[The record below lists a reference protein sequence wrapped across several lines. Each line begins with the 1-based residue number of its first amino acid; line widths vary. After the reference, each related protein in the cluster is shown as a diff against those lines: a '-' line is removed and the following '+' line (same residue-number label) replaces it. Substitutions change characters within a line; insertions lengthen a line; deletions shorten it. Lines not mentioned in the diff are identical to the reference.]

1 MRRKLLF
8 GERMILGDG
17 TEAFNGIIPFRLKG
31 TFTLE
36 QIQQALVQLQNKHP
50 WLRAH
55 IIHDE
60 KNIPWFEVPE
70 NIVPIPIREVLR
82 KGEDDW
88 QEESMKEW
96 YMPFD
101 HKKLPLIRFVW
112 IKGEE
117 LSDMFFS
124 FHHCLCDGGS
134 AMTLLYEFLQVLDN
148 PSADIGVENPIL
160 GIQDIVPAAILNSRR
175 QKLKAKF
182 IGRVASTIIKYA
194 PTGKKAVE
202 REKDYMIHWKS
213 DREFTQQLI
222 SYCKSNGF
230 TVNTF
235 LCAIVLKAFKK
246 IRGKTALNKICCPVD
261 IRRLTT
267 QIKHDHIFAFGLMVE
282 VSINEKM
289 NFLDNVRQMQKTVKR
304 KTAKLD
310 PYTKMMIIESWH
322 YALDDFTNILRKGRS
337 TNDCMLSNLGL
348 IQFPNEYK
356 KFTVDTVFS
365 PSALGPL
372 GQTTGFVVSTFNGE
386 MDFTFIGSEGYLK
399 HSEALAIREEILES
413 IKQQMEYIAVS

>member
-1 MRRKLLF
+1 MKRKLLF

-17 TEAFNGIIPFRLKG
+17 TEPFNGVIPFRLKG

-36 QIQQALVQLQNKHP
+36 EIQRALAQLQNKHP

-55 IIHDE
+55 VTHDE

-70 NIVPIPIREVLR
+70 QVVSIPIRIVIR

-88 QEESMKEW
+88 QEESKKEW

-101 HKKLPLIRFVW
+101 HQKFPLIRFVW

-117 LSDMFFS
+117 VSDMFFA

-148 PSADIGVENPIL
+148 PAADIGTENPIL
-160 GIQDIVPAAILNSRR
+160 GIQDIVPPAILNSRR
-175 QKLKAKF
+175 QRLKAKF

-194 PTGKKAVE
+194 PVSKKAIE
-202 REKDYMIHWKS
+202 RQNDYLIHWKF
-213 DREFTQQLI
+213 DKEMTQQLI

-235 LCAIVLKAFKK
+235 LCAVVLKAFKK
-246 IRGKTALNKICCPVD
+246 IRGKTALNKVCCPVD

-289 NFLDNVRQMQKTVKR
+289 NFVDNVRLMQKTVKR

-310 PYTKMMIIESWH
+310 PYIKMMVIESWH
-322 YALDDFTNILRKGRS
+322 YALDNFTKILRNGKA

-348 IQFPNEYK
+348 IQVPHEYK
-356 KFTVDTVFS
+356 NFALDTVFS

-372 GQTTGFVVSTFNGE
+372 GQTTGFVVSTFQGE
-386 MDFTFIGSEGYLK
+386 MDFSFIGSEGYLPYAD
-399 HSEALAIREEILES
+399 ALAIRDEVIETIKLKLE
-413 IKQQMEYIAVS
+413 YLAVS

>member
-1 MRRKLLF
+1 MKRKLLF

-17 TEAFNGIIPFRLKG
+17 TEAFNGIIPFRLRG
-31 TFTLE
+31 TFKLE
-36 QIQQALVQLQNKHP
+36 EIQRALALLQNKHP
-50 WLRAH
+50 WLKAH
-55 IIHDE
+55 VTHDE
-60 KNIPWFEVPE
+60 ENLPWFEVPQK
-70 NIVPIPIREVLR
+70 IVPIPIRIVIR
-82 KGEDDW
+82 QGEDDW
-88 QEESMKEW
+88 QKESMKEW

-101 HKKLPLIRFVW
+101 HEKFPLIRFVW

-117 LSDMFFS
+117 VSDMFFS

-160 GIQDIVPAAILNSRR
+160 GIQDIVPANILNSRR
-175 QKLKAKF
+175 HKLKAKVL
-182 IGRVASTIIKYA
+182 GRVASTIIKYA
-194 PTGKKAVE
+194 PVNKKPIE
-202 REKDYMIHWKS
+202 RQNDYMIHWKF
-213 DREFTQQLI
+213 DKEMTQQVI

-235 LCAIVLKAFKK
+235 LCAIVLQAFKK
-246 IRGKTALNKICCPVD
+246 IRGKASLNKICCPVD

-282 VSINEKM
+282 VSINEKL
-289 NFLDNVRQMQKTVKR
+289 NFLDNVRKMQKHVKR
-304 KTAKLD
+304 KTSKLD

-322 YALDDFTNILRKGRS
+322 YALDNFTRILRNGKA

-348 IQFPNEYK
+348 IQVPHEYRN
-356 KFTVDTVFS
+356 FTVDTVFS

-372 GQTTGFVVSTFNGE
+372 GQTTGFVVSTFQGE
-386 MDFTFIGSEGYLK
+386 MDFCFISSEGYLPY
-399 HSEALAIREEILES
+399 SDAQAIRKDILDT
-413 IKQQMEYIAVS
+413 IKLKLEYSAVS

>member
-1 MRRKLLF
+1 MKRKLLF

-17 TEAFNGIIPFRLKG
+17 TEAFNGIIPFRLRG
-31 TFTLE
+31 TFKLE
-36 QIQQALVQLQNKHP
+36 EIQRALALLQNKHP
-50 WLRAH
+50 WLKAH
-55 IIHDE
+55 VTHDE
-60 KNIPWFEVPE
+60 ENLPWFEVPQKV
-70 NIVPIPIREVLR
+70 VPIPIRIVIR
-82 KGEDDW
+82 QGEDDW
-88 QEESMKEW
+88 QKESMKEW

-101 HKKLPLIRFVW
+101 HEKFPLIRFVW

-117 LSDMFFS
+117 VSDMFFS

-160 GIQDIVPAAILNSRR
+160 GIQDIVPANILNSRR
-175 QKLKAKF
+175 HKLKAKVL
-182 IGRVASTIIKYA
+182 GRVASTIIKYA
-194 PTGKKAVE
+194 PVNKKPIE
-202 REKDYMIHWKS
+202 RQNDYMIHWKF
-213 DREFTQQLI
+213 DKEMTQQVI

-235 LCAIVLKAFKK
+235 LCAIVLQAFKK
-246 IRGKTALNKICCPVD
+246 IRGKAALNKICCPVD

-282 VSINEKM
+282 VSINEKL
-289 NFLDNVRQMQKTVKR
+289 NFLDNVRKMQKHVKR
-304 KTAKLD
+304 KTSKLD

-322 YALDDFTNILRKGRS
+322 YALDNFTRILRNGKA

-348 IQFPNEYK
+348 IQVPHEYRN
-356 KFTVDTVFS
+356 FTVDTVFS

-372 GQTTGFVVSTFNGE
+372 GQTTGFVVSTFQGE
-386 MDFTFIGSEGYLK
+386 MDFCFIGSEGYLPY
-399 HSEALAIREEILES
+399 SDAQAIRKDILDT
-413 IKQQMEYIAVS
+413 IKLKLEYSAVS

>member
-1 MRRKLLF
+1 MKRKLLF

-17 TEAFNGIIPFRLKG
+17 TEAFNGIIPFRLRG
-31 TFTLE
+31 TFKLE
-36 QIQQALVQLQNKHP
+36 EIQRALALLQNKHP
-50 WLRAH
+50 WLKAH
-55 IIHDE
+55 VTHDE
-60 KNIPWFEVPE
+60 ENLPWFEVPQKV
-70 NIVPIPIREVLR
+70 VPIPIRIVIR
-82 KGEDDW
+82 QGEDDW
-88 QEESMKEW
+88 QKESMKEW

-101 HKKLPLIRFVW
+101 HEKFPLIRFVW

-117 LSDMFFS
+117 VSDMFFS

-160 GIQDIVPAAILNSRR
+160 GIQDIVPANILNSRR
-175 QKLKAKF
+175 HKLKAKVL
-182 IGRVASTIIKYA
+182 GRVASTIIKYA
-194 PTGKKAVE
+194 PVNKKPIE
-202 REKDYMIHWKS
+202 RQNDYMIHWKF
-213 DREFTQQLI
+213 DKEVTQQVI

-235 LCAIVLKAFKK
+235 LCAIVLQAFKK
-246 IRGKTALNKICCPVD
+246 IRGKAALNKICCPVD

-282 VSINEKM
+282 VSINEKL
-289 NFLDNVRQMQKTVKR
+289 NFLDNVRKMQKHVKR
-304 KTAKLD
+304 KTSKLD

-322 YALDDFTNILRKGRS
+322 YALDNFTRILRNGKA

-348 IQFPNEYK
+348 IQVSHEYRN
-356 KFTVDTVFS
+356 FTVDTVFS

-372 GQTTGFVVSTFNGE
+372 GQTTGFVVSTFQGE
-386 MDFTFIGSEGYLK
+386 MDFCFIGSEGYLPY
-399 HSEALAIREEILES
+399 SDAQAIRKDILDT
-413 IKQQMEYIAVS
+413 IKLKLEYSAVS

>member
-1 MRRKLLF
+1 MKRKLLF

-17 TEAFNGIIPFRLKG
+17 TEAFNGIIPFRLRG
-31 TFTLE
+31 TFKLE
-36 QIQQALVQLQNKHP
+36 EIQRALALLQNKHP
-50 WLRAH
+50 WLKAH
-55 IIHDE
+55 VTHDE
-60 KNIPWFEVPE
+60 ENLPWFEVPQKV
-70 NIVPIPIREVLR
+70 VPIPIRIVVR
-82 KGEDDW
+82 QGEDDW
-88 QEESMKEW
+88 QKESMKEW

-101 HKKLPLIRFVW
+101 HEKFPLIRFVW

-117 LSDMFFS
+117 VSDMFFS

-160 GIQDIVPAAILNSRR
+160 GIQDIVPASILNSRR
-175 QKLKAKF
+175 HKLKAKVL
-182 IGRVASTIIKYA
+182 GRVASTIIKYA
-194 PTGKKAVE
+194 PVNKKPIE
-202 REKDYMIHWKS
+202 RQNDYMIHWKF
-213 DREFTQQLI
+213 DKEMTQQVI

-235 LCAIVLKAFKK
+235 LCAIVLQAFKK
-246 IRGKTALNKICCPVD
+246 IRGKAALNKICCPVD

-282 VSINEKM
+282 VSINEKL
-289 NFLDNVRQMQKTVKR
+289 NFLDNVRKMQKHVKR
-304 KTAKLD
+304 KTSKLD

-322 YALDDFTNILRKGRS
+322 YALDNFTRILRNGKA

-348 IQFPNEYK
+348 IQVPHEYRN
-356 KFTVDTVFS
+356 FTVDTVFS

-372 GQTTGFVVSTFNGE
+372 GQTTGFVVSTFQGE
-386 MDFTFIGSEGYLK
+386 MDFCFIGSEGYLPY
-399 HSEALAIREEILES
+399 SDAQAIRKDILDT
-413 IKQQMEYIAVS
+413 IKLKLEYSAVS

>member
-1 MRRKLLF
+1 MKRKLLF

-17 TEAFNGIIPFRLKG
+17 TEAFNGIIPFRLRG
-31 TFTLE
+31 TFKLE
-36 QIQQALVQLQNKHP
+36 EIQRALALLQNKHP
-50 WLRAH
+50 WLKAH
-55 IIHDE
+55 VTHDE
-60 KNIPWFEVPE
+60 ENLPWFEVPQKV
-70 NIVPIPIREVLR
+70 VPIPIRIVIR
-82 KGEDDW
+82 QGEDDW
-88 QEESMKEW
+88 QKESMKEW

-101 HKKLPLIRFVW
+101 HEKFPLIRFVW

-117 LSDMFFS
+117 VSDMFFS

-160 GIQDIVPAAILNSRR
+160 GIQDIVPANILNSRR
-175 QKLKAKF
+175 HKLKAKVL
-182 IGRVASTIIKYA
+182 GRVASTIIKYA
-194 PTGKKAVE
+194 PVNKKPIE
-202 REKDYMIHWKS
+202 RQNDYMIHWKF
-213 DREFTQQLI
+213 DKEVTQQVI

-235 LCAIVLKAFKK
+235 LCAIVLQAFKK
-246 IRGKTALNKICCPVD
+246 IRGKAALNKICCPVD

-282 VSINEKM
+282 VSINEKL
-289 NFLDNVRQMQKTVKR
+289 NFLDNVRKMQKHVKR
-304 KTAKLD
+304 KTSKLD

-322 YALDDFTNILRKGRS
+322 YALDNFTRILRNGKA

-348 IQFPNEYK
+348 IQVPHEYRN
-356 KFTVDTVFS
+356 FTVDTVFS

-372 GQTTGFVVSTFNGE
+372 GQTTGFVVSTFQGE
-386 MDFTFIGSEGYLK
+386 MDFCFIGSEGYLPY
-399 HSEALAIREEILES
+399 SDAQAIRKDILDT
-413 IKQQMEYIAVS
+413 IKLKLEYSAVS